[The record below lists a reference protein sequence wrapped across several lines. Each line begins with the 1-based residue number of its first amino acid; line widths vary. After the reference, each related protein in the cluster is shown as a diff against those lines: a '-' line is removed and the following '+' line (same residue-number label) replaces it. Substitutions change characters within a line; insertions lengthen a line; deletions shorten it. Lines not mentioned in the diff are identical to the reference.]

1 MIGITMP
8 RLKRYFIYKL
18 FLSFKLKIKD
28 TIIMKKGFTNSIGWN
43 LGKKGTSSHLEDPLT
58 SIPIKGIKAKVIN
71 DTTKS
76 ILDIFKS
83 LFWSIN
89 EKDISRDIPK
99 KIKNKCFIKK

>member
-1 MIGITMP
+1 MIGITIP

-18 FLSFKLKIKD
+18 FLSFKLKIKE
-28 TIIMKKGFTNSIGWN
+28 TIIIKKGFTNSIGWN
-43 LGKKGTSSHLEDPLT
+43 LGKKGKSNHLADPLT
-58 SIPIKGIKAKVIN
+58 SMPIKGIKAKVTK
-71 DTTKS
+71 DTKKS

-83 LFWSIN
+83 FFWSIN

>member
-1 MIGITMP
+1 
-8 RLKRYFIYKL
+8 
-18 FLSFKLKIKD
+18 
-28 TIIMKKGFTNSIGWN
+28 MKKGFTNSIGWN
-43 LGKKGTSSHLEDPLT
+43 LGKKGTSNHLADPLT

-83 LFWSIN
+83 FFWSIN